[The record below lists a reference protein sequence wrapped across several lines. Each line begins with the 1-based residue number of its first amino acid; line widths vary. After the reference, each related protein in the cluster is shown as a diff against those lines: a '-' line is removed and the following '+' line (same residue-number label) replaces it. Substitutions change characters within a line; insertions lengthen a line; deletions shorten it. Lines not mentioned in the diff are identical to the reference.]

1 MKDYDSNVGNSNGFY
16 IVIPQFYLDI
26 VNHRQA
32 ILMGVIAS
40 LSNKHGYCYAFNSSI
55 KTILNTSNKTL
66 ERDLMELTS
75 KGLIRRE
82 IVRDDFGVVIQ
93 RRLYVNVTPP
103 PPQNDGYLP
112 PKLTDTLP
120 VNLTDTPPPQIGG
133 IDNYNTYN
141 KIDNK
146 IDNTRADFDHL
157 WKLYGKRGVKSVSKK
172 SWDRLTNK
180 QRRAV
185 MEFIP
190 SYIANHQQADKLN
203 FLPHLSTFINQ
214 RRWEDE
220 LPYPTLKTTKPND
233 IDWG

>member
-1 MKDYDSNVGNSNGFY
+1 MKDYDSNVSNPNGFY
-16 IVIPQFYLDI
+16 IVIPQFYLDH

-40 LSNKHGYCYAFNSSI
+40 LSNKYGYCYAFNSSLQS
-55 KTILNTSNKTL
+55 ILNTSAKTL

-82 IVRDDFGVVIQ
+82 IVRDNSGVITQ
-93 RRLYVNVTPP
+93 RRLFISPI
-103 PPQNDGYLP
+103 PQNDGYLP
-112 PKLTDTLP
+112 PNLTDTLP

-133 IDNYNTYN
+133 IDNNNT
-141 KIDNK
+141 
-146 IDNTRADFDHL
+146 DNTIDKNIDIVRADFDHL
-157 WKLYGKRGVKSVSKK
+157 WKLYGKRGVKSLSKK
-172 SWDRLTNK
+172 SWERLTLK

-190 SYIANHQQADKLN
+190 SYIENHKQANKID

-220 LPYPTLKTTKPND
+220 LPYPTLTTTKPND